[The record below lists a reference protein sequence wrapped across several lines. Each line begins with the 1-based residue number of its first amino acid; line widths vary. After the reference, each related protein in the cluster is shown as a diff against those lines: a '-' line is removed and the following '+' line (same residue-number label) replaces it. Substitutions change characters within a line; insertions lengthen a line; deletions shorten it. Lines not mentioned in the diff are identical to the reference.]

1 MRDSLMENKELRLYD
16 IIKYVVL
23 AALTILCCSTGRSQD
38 CYSKGIE
45 YYATKAQYDSNF
57 KQTKLL
63 QYQKDNLNIFN
74 KKECIE
80 RSRLQAVIDAKENEN
95 FRLRRKMDHIIYNK

>member
-1 MRDSLMENKELRLYD
+1 MKDLLMENKQIKTYD
-16 IIKYVVL
+16 IIKYIIL
-23 AALTILCCSTGRSQD
+23 GILTIVSCGTGRSQG

-45 YYATKAQYDSNF
+45 YYSTKSQYDSNF

-80 RSRLQAVIDAKENEN
+80 RSRIQAVIDAKENEN
-95 FRLRRKMDHIIYNK
+95 FRLKRKMDHILYNK